1 MSRLLDLLEEE
12 RRKLNQL
19 GEASLKQAIPL
30 WENPEV
36 QEQSRRMDEL
46 VARVSEIK
54 AKHSRG
60 VRWSEST

>member
-30 WENPEV
+30 SENLEV
-36 QEQSRRMDEL
+36 QEQSRIVDEL
-46 VARVSEIK
+46 VARVGEMK
-54 AKHSRG
+54 
-60 VRWSEST
+60 VRHNRVVR

>member
-30 WENPEV
+30 WENLEV
-36 QEQSRRMDEL
+36 QEKSRRVDQL
-46 VARVSEIK
+46 VARVGEMK
-54 AKHSRG
+54 ASYNRV
-60 VRWSEST
+60 VR

>member
-30 WENPEV
+30 SDNPGV
-36 QEQSRRMDEL
+36 QEQSRRVDEL
-46 VARVSEIK
+46 VSRVSETK
-54 AKHSRG
+54 KKHSR
-60 VRWSEST
+60 VIR

>member
-1 MSRLLDLLEEE
+1 MIRLLDLLEEE

-36 QEQSRRMDEL
+36 QEQSRRVDEL
-46 VARVSEIK
+46 VARVSEMR

-60 VRWSEST
+60 VR

>member
-30 WENPEV
+30 WDNPAV
-36 QEQSRRMDEL
+36 QGQSRRVDEL
-46 VARVSEIK
+46 VAQVTEMRARHNQV
-54 AKHSRG
+54 
-60 VRWSEST
+60 VR

>member
-30 WENPEV
+30 SENLEV
-36 QEQSRRMDEL
+36 QEQSRLVDEL
-46 VARVSEIK
+46 VARVGEMK
-54 AKHSRG
+54 ARHNR
-60 VRWSEST
+60 VV

>member
-1 MSRLLDLLEEE
+1 MSRLLDVLEDE

-36 QEQSRRMDEL
+36 QEQSRRVDEL
-46 VARVSEIK
+46 VARVSEMR
-54 AKHSRG
+54 AKHSRV
-60 VRWSEST
+60 VR

>member
-30 WENPEV
+30 WDNPAV
-36 QEQSRRMDEL
+36 QEQSRRVDEL
-46 VARVSEIK
+46 VVRVNETRAKRSRVS
-54 AKHSRG
+54 RQ
-60 VRWSEST
+60 

>member
-19 GEASLKQAIPL
+19 DEASLKQAIPL

-36 QEQSRRMDEL
+36 QKQSRRVDEL
-46 VARVSEIK
+46 VARVSEMR
-54 AKHSRG
+54 AKHSRV
-60 VRWSEST
+60 VR

>member
-30 WENPEV
+30 WKNPEV
-36 QEQSRRMDEL
+36 QKQSRRVDEL
-46 VARVSEIK
+46 VARVSEMR
-54 AKHSRG
+54 AKHSRV
-60 VRWSEST
+60 VR

>member
-1 MSRLLDLLEEE
+1 MGRLLDLLEKE

-36 QEQSRRMDEL
+36 QEQSRKMDEL
-46 VARVSEIK
+46 VARVSEMR
-54 AKHSRG
+54 AKHSRV
-60 VRWSEST
+60 VR

>member
-30 WENPEV
+30 WDNPEV
-36 QEQSRRMDEL
+36 QEQSRKVDEL
-46 VARVSEIK
+46 VARVSEMK
-54 AKHSRG
+54 ARHNRV
-60 VRWSEST
+60 VR

>member
-30 WENPEV
+30 WDNPEV
-36 QEQSRRMDEL
+36 QEQSRRVDEL
-46 VARVSEIK
+46 VARVSEMK
-54 AKHSRG
+54 VKHN
-60 VRWSEST
+60 

>member
-30 WENPEV
+30 SENREV
-36 QEQSRRMDEL
+36 QEQSRKVDKL
-46 VARVSEIK
+46 VARVSEMK
-54 AKHSRG
+54 ARHNR
-60 VRWSEST
+60 VLR

>member
-36 QEQSRRMDEL
+36 QEQSRKVDEL
-46 VARVSEIK
+46 VARVSEMR
-54 AKHSRG
+54 AKHSRV
-60 VRWSEST
+60 VR

>member
-36 QEQSRRMDEL
+36 QEQSRKVDEL
-46 VARVSEIK
+46 LARVSKMK
-54 AKHSRG
+54 ARYSRV
-60 VRWSEST
+60 VR

>member
-36 QEQSRRMDEL
+36 QEQSQRVDEL
-46 VARVSEIK
+46 VARVSEMRT
-54 AKHSRG
+54 KHSRV
-60 VRWSEST
+60 VR

>member
-36 QEQSRRMDEL
+36 QEQSRKVDEL
-46 VARVSEIK
+46 VARVSEMR
-54 AKHSRG
+54 AKNNRV
-60 VRWSEST
+60 VR